1 MRFRPLGPTGVKVS
15 TISLGSWLTIGNA
28 IDQKATDNCVR
39 AAFDCGINFFD
50 TADVYNRGEAEI
62 ALGRALAAH
71 RRATYVLATKAFWPM
86 SDDINDR
93 GLSRKHL
100 MEACHASLKRLGTE
114 YIDLY
119 QCHRFDPETPVEEV
133 VRAMEDLIRQGKV
146 LYWGVSVWTGGQI
159 EAACAAAEAWRAYRP
174 VTNQPPYN
182 LLDRGIETEVVPAS
196 RRRSIQQI
204 VFSPLAQGLLTGKY
218 AGGKVPPGSR
228 AGDERNGGFLRPK
241 MTPENIAKADRIAAL
256 ARELGIAPSQL
267 ALAWILA
274 KDHVAS
280 AIIGA
285 SRPEQVIENAK
296 AADLT
301 LPAEILAK
309 LDDWT
314 APRVSM

>member
-1 MRFRPLGPTGVKVS
+1 MRTRALGPTGVKVS
-15 TISLGSWLTIGNA
+15 AISLGSWLTIGSA
-28 IDQKATDNCVR
+28 IDQSATDACVR

-50 TADVYNRGEAEI
+50 TADVYNRGEAEL

-71 RRATYVLATKAFWPM
+71 RRAGYVLATKAFWPM
-86 SDDINDR
+86 SDDVNDR

-100 MEACHASLKRLGTE
+100 MEGCHASLKRLGTD

-119 QCHRFDPETPVEEV
+119 QCHRFDPETPIEEV

-146 LYWGVSVWTGGQI
+146 LYWGTSVWTGGQI
-159 EAACAAAEAWRAYRP
+159 EAACATAETWRAYRP
-174 VTNQPPYN
+174 ITNQPPYN
-182 LLDRGIETEVVPAS
+182 LLDRQIESEVVPAC
-196 RRRSIQQI
+196 RRRGIQQI

-218 AGGKVPPGSR
+218 AGGKIPAGTRAADEKHGS
-228 AGDERNGGFLRPK
+228 FLRPR
-241 MTPENIAKADRIAAL
+241 MTPENLARADRIAAL
-256 ARELGIAPSQL
+256 ARELGVAPSQL

-301 LPAEILAK
+301 LPSEIVAR
-309 LDDWT
+309 LDEWT
-314 APRVSM
+314 APKPA